1 MGKNSRLPQETAQSG
16 EKTLTTMEVIII
28 TGETES
34 IKADSE
40 TTQHFPLHSPQSYL
54 DLLRKSFSHILQI
67 PFTDHVSAV

>member
-1 MGKNSRLPQETAQSG
+1 
-16 EKTLTTMEVIII
+16 MEVIII

-67 PFTDHVSAV
+67 PLTDHVSAV